1 MAPRT
6 AAAAD
11 SADSSDDEDVGSWP
25 FVTLE
30 AATALRG
37 AWGRDLGPADGLD
50 AGRQEAEFLGRVLHA
65 LLNRIA
71 AIEKNTPDIEPLFFS
86 HGDFYAERW
95 ERARGAPC
103 AGVRCLCLDLGVDH
117 VVGARLGRVVG
128 RTEYDYRALC
138 AYVEHMAPLV
148 RAAGEEAAAGLCLC
162 QRMAQWDPNVHALNL
177 IAAGRPI
184 LDV

>member
-1 MAPRT
+1 MAPR

-11 SADSSDDEDVGSWP
+11 DSDDEDAGALA

-30 AATALRG
+30 AAAALRT
-37 AWGRDLGPADGLD
+37 AWGKDFGPADGLD

-65 LLNRIA
+65 LLNRA
-71 AIEKNTPDIEPLFFS
+71 AEIEKTTPDIEPLFFS

-95 ERARGAPC
+95 ERARAAPC
-103 AGVRCLCLDLGVDH
+103 AGVRCLCLDLDTDH
-117 VVGARLGRVVG
+117 VVGARLGYVFG

-138 AYVEHMAPLV
+138 AYVEHMAPYV
-148 RAAGEEAAAGLCLC
+148 RAAGEEAAAGPCLC